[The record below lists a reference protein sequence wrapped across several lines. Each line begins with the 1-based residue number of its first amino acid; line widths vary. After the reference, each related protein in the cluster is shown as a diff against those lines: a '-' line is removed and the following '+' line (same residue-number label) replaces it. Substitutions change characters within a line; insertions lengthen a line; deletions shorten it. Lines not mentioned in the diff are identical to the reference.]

1 MKNQTNS
8 SFLQYLQKVDTLFL
22 FFGINT
28 LMVTASILIINNNG
42 TRSAPIF
49 LFLLVLGA
57 GFVSFFGLIRGGGVA
72 IVLVAGM
79 VLIKQGIGIWNNS
92 LLFRNVMELITIL
105 LAYYLIGALADRLHR
120 LTVQHRQATKKLRV
134 LEIEDKGVG
143 LPRPAI
149 GILRLKEEE
158 ERSRRFNRPFSLV
171 LIHIQPRQNVD
182 WKPGEATAIMR
193 AVATAMRD
201 TTRYVDIPFLASSNE
216 IGLLLPET
224 DNKGANKVFSN
235 VRSRMISSQYLTA
248 GGTAVK
254 IYQRARIRFGFA
266 SFLGYSDQPIDL
278 MAAARKSLEEN
289 IQTNIGSLF
298 QNVFLDWETVGTPV
312 VSSAVVEG

>member
-8 SFLQYLQKVDTLFL
+8 SFLQYLRKVDTLFL